1 MLNVQKHVNSKYCSS
16 VVHVA
21 VVGGGGRHAGETE
34 KQYLQMRKHI
44 NIFAFKQID
53 NIT

>member
-1 MLNVQKHVNSKYCSS
+1 MINVQKHVNDKYCSS

-34 KQYLQMRKHI
+34 TATR
-44 NIFAFKQID
+44 NS
-53 NIT
+53 TCR